1 MHRVPQINDNAVIE
15 LACITGL
22 SLLEK
27 AGKVSIKIPLDEEAS
42 NIWTDFTFSGN
53 GCNGSLSPE
62 FNQIK

>member
-42 NIWTDFTFSGN
+42 NI
-53 GCNGSLSPE
+53 
-62 FNQIK
+62 